1 MKSFSQYLKEAFD
14 PITKFK
20 GATSHLT
27 KFDTRD
33 EFQGWRGTADELM
46 AKHGFFYNGSGKSAA
61 VYSNPSY
68 PYVIKLFM
76 RDAPYLK
83 WLHFCANNQ
92 NNRYVPKIRGK
103 VLKVGSL
110 FMAVRLEK
118 LYQYQPKGGYAYA
131 SDVIEEAAM
140 NGDKD
145 AQAVYSFFD
154 ANAKLLDLHNGNF
167 MYRHKPVMDQVVCI
181 DPFYNWFKGGQYT
194 MDPDD
199 ISAFE
204 SLF

>member
-1 MKSFSQYLKEAFD
+1 MKSFKDHIKEAFAPVKAFRD
-14 PITKFK
+14 ATK
-20 GATSHLT
+20 HYQ

-33 EFQGWRGTADELM
+33 EFQGWRGSADELM
-46 AKHGFFYNGSGKSAA
+46 AQFGFHYNGSGKSAA
-61 VYSNPSY
+61 VYSNPKY

-83 WLHFCANNQ
+83 WLHFCQHNQ
-92 NNRYVPKIRGK
+92 HNPYVPKIKGK
-103 VLKVGSL
+103 VMRIGDL

-118 LYQYQPKGGYAYA
+118 LYTYSPKGGYAFA
-131 SDVIEEAAM
+131 SDQIDDAAM
-140 NGDKD
+140 NGDKNASD
-145 AQAVYSFFD
+145 VYAFFD
-154 ANAKLLDLHNGNF
+154 ANANLLDLHNGNF

-181 DPFYNWFKGGQYT
+181 DPFYNWFKGGQFT

-199 ISAFE
+199 ISAFK